1 MYITTNILQGLNKSG
16 RAKTRAAIEVPGK
29 MFCFR
34 RVRRPIMEERPPTAR
49 LEAPEPIR
57 PTPLEETETVVSI
70 RSENRVLRREIEK
83 MREELAQVKCILKLH
98 ETELKVVRGTS
109 YDSAIVWRV
118 SPVSSLFMEDLTK
131 KELPDSQ
138 YTGRDIHSIPFYSSR

>member
-1 MYITTNILQGLNKSG
+1 
-16 RAKTRAAIEVPGK
+16 
-29 MFCFR
+29 
-34 RVRRPIMEERPPTAR
+34 MEERPPTAG

-70 RSENRVLRREIEK
+70 RSENRALRREIEK
-83 MREELAQVKCILKLH
+83 MREELAQVKHILKLH
-98 ETELKVVRGTS
+98 EDELKVVRGTS

>member
-1 MYITTNILQGLNKSG
+1 
-16 RAKTRAAIEVPGK
+16 

-70 RSENRVLRREIEK
+70 RNENRALRREIEK